1 MPSYK
6 TLSWMAGAGWTVT
19 TALLIAEQTGADLGT
34 VLFAYCLAA
43 AATLTVLASL
53 TYLHTVAIAP
63 VREAF
68 MHGYQMAVQQ
78 LLAAQRAEKPGTDL
92 ARILRPP
99 AGAWTVNEQ
108 RPAPVA
114 VVGEERAASQHR
126 ARPPWRGAR

>member
-6 TLSWMAGAGWTVT
+6 TLAWVAAVCWTVT
-19 TALLIAEQTGADLGT
+19 TGLLIADL
-34 VLFAYCLAA
+34 VAANLNPSLFGYCLAV

-53 TYLHTVAIAP
+53 TYLQMTAVAP

-68 MHGYQMAVQQ
+68 IHGYELATQHAAAVKR
-78 LLAAQRAEKPGTDL
+78 AAEPGTDL

-108 RPAPVA
+108 RPPVA

-126 ARPPWRGAR
+126 AKPPWRGAR